1 MKNMQC
7 PVCKEDIVVC
17 YKTPTQTFIIENGE
31 FKRDDAW
38 KGPEYDNP
46 YLKFYCSADMEHNI
60 ETEEI
65 IKWSEEVNSEFYFA
79 LPHL

>member
-7 PVCKEDIVVC
+7 PVCKEDIIFC
-17 YKTPTQTFIIENGE
+17 YKTPTQTFTIEDGE

-38 KGPEYDNP
+38 QGPEYDNP
-46 YLKFYCSADMEHNI
+46 YLKFYCSNDMEHNI

-65 IKWSEEVNSEFYFA
+65 LKWSEEVNSEFYFC